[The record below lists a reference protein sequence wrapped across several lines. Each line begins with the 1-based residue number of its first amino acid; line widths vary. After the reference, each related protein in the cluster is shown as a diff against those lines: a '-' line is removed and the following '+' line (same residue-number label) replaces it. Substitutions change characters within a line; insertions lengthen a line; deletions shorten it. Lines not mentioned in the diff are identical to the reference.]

1 MGMLFTRLPQV
12 RFPARLFAIDKTPDD
27 ILTEELDKVGGY
39 ASSQFCSSTILEATA
54 FTCLA
59 HCSALDQYQNNYTV
73 AGRMSSKELFP
84 VQVTASFLGWV

>member
-1 MGMLFTRLPQV
+1 VFQWERET
-12 RFPARLFAIDKTPDD
+12 PADSWE
-27 ILTEELDKVGGY
+27 LTGAWGY
-39 ASSQFCSSTILEATA
+39 TTSQFCSSTILEATA